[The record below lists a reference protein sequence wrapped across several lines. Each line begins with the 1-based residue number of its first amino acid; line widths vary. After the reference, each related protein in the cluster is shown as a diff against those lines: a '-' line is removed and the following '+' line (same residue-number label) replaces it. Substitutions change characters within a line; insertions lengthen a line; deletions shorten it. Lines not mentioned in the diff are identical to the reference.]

1 MSDQPE
7 GPSELGALGDLY
19 GALYMLTADTSDV
32 AGYTQVLSDAL
43 GTAFP
48 PGMLEVTR
56 TRSLGDRAT
65 GRPGR
70 ATVLTIHGETQE
82 LELRSGA
89 RGQVEAEIRRVV
101 RGVVISRRTVTVDV
115 WLQALAEELRTQ
127 AERAASSREA
137 LRRLLGG

>member
-1 MSDQPE
+1 MADQSE

-19 GALYMLTADTSDV
+19 GALYTLTADTSDV
-32 AGYTQVLSDAL
+32 SGYTQVLTDAL

-56 TRSLGDRAT
+56 ARSLGDRAA
-65 GRPGR
+65 GRLGK
-70 ATVLTIHGETQE
+70 ATRLTIHGDTQE
-82 LELRSGA
+82 LELRSSA
-89 RGQVEAEIRRVV
+89 RGAVEAEIRHVV
-101 RGVVISRRTVTVDV
+101 RGVVISRRTVAVDV

-127 AERAASSREA
+127 ASRAASSREA

>member
-48 PGMLEVTR
+48 PGLLEVTR

-101 RGVVISRRTVTVDV
+101 SGVVISRRTV